1 MNIDVSVVVAVYNE
15 HPDNLLRLIERL
27 AQVLKPCG
35 LSYEIVFVNDGS
47 RAVTTKA
54 LQDIAMAHESIKLV
68 SLSRNFGQQAAIS
81 AGLDHSQGR
90 AIVNIDS
97 DLQDP
102 PELIPEMLKYWRAGY
117 DVVYA
122 QRSSRRD
129 RIFKRLTAFLFY
141 RLLAALSTVQIPWDT
156 GDFRL
161 IDRRVLEVLNQLPE
175 KTRFLRGQIPWLG
188 FKQIGIPIDRGARE
202 IGESTY
208 TLRKLLQ
215 LAMDG
220 LLALSSTPLF
230 LIGSLGALVLALG
243 LAGILIS
250 AFLKVAAVGAS
261 FSLDNNCLLFAVT
274 ALTGLQLLAL
284 GVVAVYIAR
293 VLDETRGRPTYIVG
307 ELIKE
312 GKRFPEQNRE
322 LPAALLSEQA
332 RAEESP
338 AGCTSKPLQVSA
350 AVSAAGSQS
359 ELSGTGAVTQGK

>member
-15 HPDNLLRLIERL
+15 HPDNLAKVITRL

-47 RAVTTKA
+47 KAETSKA
-54 LQDIAMAHESIKLV
+54 LQKLAVENANVKLV
-68 SLSRNFGQQAAIS
+68 VLSRNFGQQAAIS
-81 AGLDHSQGR
+81 AGLDHTEGR

-129 RIFKRLTAFLFY
+129 RLFKRLTAFIFY
-141 RLLAALSTVQIPWDT
+141 RVVAAMSSVQIPWDT

-161 IDRRVLEVLNQLPE
+161 IDRRVLNVLNQLPE

-208 TLRKLLQ
+208 TLKKLLQ

-220 LLALSSTPLF
+220 VLALSSAPLF
-230 LIGSLGALVLALG
+230 LIATAGSIVFI
-243 LAGILIS
+243 AGI
-250 AFLKVAAVGAS
+250 VAVLLSIIFKGSIA
-261 FSLDNNCLLFAVT
+261 LDNQLLLAACT
-274 ALTGLQLLAL
+274 TLTGLQIMAL

-293 VLDETRGRPTYIVG
+293 VLDETRARPTYIVS
-307 ELIKE
+307 ELIKD
-312 GKRFPEQNRE
+312 GKRFPDENRE
-322 LPAALLSEQA
+322 LP
-332 RAEESP
+332 
-338 AGCTSKPLQVSA
+338 
-350 AVSAAGSQS
+350 S
-359 ELSGTGAVTQGK
+359 ELLDNASQAELERALAKAELEKTGSANRL